1 MGLSPGVLSP
11 MPPPEEADMADAA
24 AVVLERPVASRFDA
38 AAAQD
43 AGLDTSA
50 SAEHFVREA
59 GAAAPHGAAIAA
71 ALPAADDPN
80 AVVQPLLAPAP
91 AQAAATPA
99 VSKCR
104 ASSQFSQREV
114 PGFHIELGSADRL

>member
-50 SAEHFVREA
+50 SAE
-59 GAAAPHGAAIAA
+59 
-71 ALPAADDPN
+71 
-80 AVVQPLLAPAP
+80 
-91 AQAAATPA
+91 
-99 VSKCR
+99 
-104 ASSQFSQREV
+104 QFR
-114 PGFHIELGSADRL
+114 PGGRGSGSAWRSHRSSAAGR